1 MGPARRVKPD
11 EESLLPPPT
20 TIEEFWTRMSARIDS
35 VTIRE
40 DDGDQWLRDFIQ
52 YLRQTYANYRK
63 ID

>member
-20 TIEEFWTRMSARIDS
+20 TIEEFWMRMSARIDS